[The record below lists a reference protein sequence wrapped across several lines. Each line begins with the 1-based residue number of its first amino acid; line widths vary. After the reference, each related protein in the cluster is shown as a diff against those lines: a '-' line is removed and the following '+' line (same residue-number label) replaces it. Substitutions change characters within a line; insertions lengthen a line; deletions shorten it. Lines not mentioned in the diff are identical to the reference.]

1 MSEAIAALLQAYL
14 LLALIRRWLNTLG
27 DTARNARRAGVA
39 PSTIGISDW
48 QFSASANGPSPAQ
61 NDSS

>member
-39 PSTIGISDW
+39 PSTIVISDW
-48 QFSASANGPSPAQ
+48 
-61 NDSS
+61 